1 MISAPFDA
9 VATAAIRVS
18 LTESD
23 NIVNLA
29 NKFLISGV
37 MAH

>member
-18 LTESD
+18 LTD
-23 NIVNLA
+23 NIVNIA
-29 NKFLISGV
+29 NKFLISGD